1 MLENKKQIVFLKGGT
16 KTYKNP
22 SWTRY
27 FLLGN
32 FTFVINALT
41 LPLPLLAII
50 ISSFFLPL
58 IKANIIDLRTILI
71 LLIIP
76 VFIIIIPLS
85 FYYLLVFRSRS
96 REVQVITAA
105 LKDKGFVIKNSKNS
119 FWFNY
124 FDIKAAF
131 DHDLN
136 IRIKSSEH
144 LFNLFYKRLFTYSTT
159 IHFKTEPDLSKIT
172 DQMLL
177 WPMPELSAEHT
188 FLKRVEFII
197 HQLFII
203 KQLKI
208 VQKGAAAVLIK
219 YSTRKYIPIDLMLQS
234 FVIVKEVLQDG
245 Q

>member
-1 MLENKKQIVFLKGGT
+1 MLENKKQIVFLKVGT
-16 KTYKNP
+16 KTYENP
-22 SWTRY
+22 SWTQY

-41 LPLPLLAII
+41 LPLPLLVLIV
-50 ISSFFLPL
+50 SFLFLPL
-58 IKANIIDLRTILI
+58 IKAETIDLRAILI
-71 LLIIP
+71 LSIVL

-85 FYYLLVFRSRS
+85 LYYLIVFRSRS
-96 REVQVITAA
+96 REVQVITTA

-136 IRIKSSEH
+136 IRIKSSED
-144 LFNLFYKRLFTYSTT
+144 LLNLFYRKLFTYSTT
-159 IHFKTEPDLSKIT
+159 IHFKTRPNLSKIT
-172 DQMLL
+172 NQMLL
-177 WPMPELSAEHT
+177 WHMPELSAEHT
-188 FLKRVEFII
+188 FLKRIEFII

-208 VQKGAAAVLIK
+208 VQKGTFPVLIK
-219 YSTRKYIPIDLMLQS
+219 YSARNYIPIDLMLQS